1 MRHYVVVMLGA
12 RTQQAAREKKRLPGG
27 TGAADCAAGYECCYW
42 VGRISCE
49 NPMVLTE
56 RNTVCAAANTTAQ
69 GKVGVKAVARGLGG
83 L

>member
-1 MRHYVVVMLGA
+1 MTDGFCKAGA
-12 RTQQAAREKKRLPGG
+12 SRTDDAAKKRLPGG

-56 RNTVCAAANTTAQ
+56 RST
-69 GKVGVKAVARGLGG
+69 GVLGG
-83 L
+83 RYAGPSVKF